1 MQTPSVATLRILL
14 LVFLSTLAL
23 DWPDLP
29 FNARLTD
36 AIFLALAIAIVFSP
50 LRRPRWHR
58 LDTLVACYLLGSA
71 IATIT
76 SVDPRVSAIELIR
89 HTYLAVIYV
98 AIAAAVRLGYAS
110 TIGLGL
116 ALSGALIGI
125 VGLAFTIVTLVSGMP
140 FPPVGEI
147 MTLPYV
153 GNVLRLRAFTAS
165 EAMLACVL
173 AMAVPFAIVRATGER
188 AARWGI
194 TAALMIAAAFLT
206 FSHSVAGVMVAA
218 LLAARPWLQ
227 RRPFAWRFSIAAV
240 VIGVL
245 VFNFAATMSIRSI
258 GSGGL
263 RDRGAYHYGVETK
276 RTTVAGVD
284 VEYAV
289 ISYFRLKEI
298 AWDAFTSHPL
308 IGVGLDRFHALTAAA
323 YAQGRLPDHYQTT
336 DPHATFFGRLAETG
350 LVGTLPLIALW
361 IGIFITA
368 RDVMVDPIDRGLAL
382 ALFAGLCGL
391 LVNTLNADVMNFRFL
406 WVAIGLVRGLV
417 VRSPDRQTSS

>member
-1 MQTPSVATLRILL
+1 MATLRILL

-23 DWPDLP
+23 DWPGLP

-36 AIFLALAIAIVFSP
+36 AAFLVVAIAILFSP
-50 LRRPRWHR
+50 LARPRLHR
-58 LDTLVACYLLGSA
+58 LDVLIAVYLLGSVV
-71 IATIT
+71 ATIT
-76 SVDPRVSAIELIR
+76 SADPRGSAIELIR
-89 HTYLAVIYV
+89 HAYLAAIYV
-98 AIAAAVRLGYAS
+98 AIAAAVRLGQAA

-116 ALSGALIGI
+116 ALSGALIAI
-125 VGLAFTIVTLVSGMP
+125 VGVALTIVTLVSGIA
-140 FPPVGEI
+140 FPAVGEI

-173 AMAVPFAIVRATGER
+173 AMAVPFAIVRANRER
-188 AARWGI
+188 TAYWGI

-206 FSHSVAGVMVAA
+206 FSHSVAGVLVAA

-227 RRPFAWRFSIAAV
+227 PRRLAWRLSIAAV

-245 VFNFAATMSIRSI
+245 VFNFAATISIRSI

-263 RDRGAYHYGVETK
+263 RDQGAYHYGVETK
-276 RTTVAGVD
+276 RTMVAGVD

-298 AWDAFTSHPL
+298 AWGGFTSHPVA
-308 IGVGLDRFHALTAAA
+308 GVGLDGFHGLTAAA
-323 YAQGRLPDHYQTT
+323 YADGRLPDHYQAA
-336 DPHATFFGRLAETG
+336 DPHSTFFGRLAETG

-361 IGIFITA
+361 IGIIISA
-368 RDVMVDPIDRGLAL
+368 RELMAGSTDRGLAL

-391 LVNTLNADVMNFRFL
+391 LVNTFNADVMNFRFL
-406 WVAIGLVRGLV
+406 WVALGLVRGLG
-417 VRSPDRQTSS
+417 VRSPDR

>member
-1 MQTPSVATLRILL
+1 MATLRILL

-36 AIFLALAIAIVFSP
+36 VAFIALAIALVFSP

-58 LDTLVACYLLGSA
+58 LDVLIAGYLLGSVV
-71 IATIT
+71 ATIT
-76 SVDPRVSAIELIR
+76 SADPRGSAIELIK
-89 HTYLAVIYV
+89 HAYLATIYV
-98 AIAAAVRLGYAS
+98 AIVAAVRLGCAS

-116 ALSGALIGI
+116 ALSGALIAG
-125 VGLAFTIVTLVSGMP
+125 VGLGLTIVTLVSGIA
-140 FPPVGEI
+140 FPAAGEI

-173 AMAVPFAIVRATGER
+173 AMAVPFAIVRANRER
-188 AARWGI
+188 AVYWGI

-206 FSHSVAGVMVAA
+206 FSHSVAGVLVAA

-227 RRPFAWRFSIAAV
+227 RRRLAWYFSIAAV

-245 VFNFAATMSIRSI
+245 LFNFAATISIRSI

-263 RDRGAYHYGVETK
+263 RDQGAYHYGVETR
-276 RTTVAGVD
+276 RTVVAGVD

-298 AWDAFTSHPL
+298 AWDAFASHPL
-308 IGVGLDRFHALTAAA
+308 AGVGLDRFRGLTAAA
-323 YAQGRLPDHYQTT
+323 YAEGRLTADYQDV
-336 DPHATFFGRLAETG
+336 DPHATLFGRLAETG
-350 LVGTLPLIALW
+350 LAGTLPLIALW
-361 IGIFITA
+361 IGIIISA
-368 RDVMVDPIDRGLAL
+368 RELMTSSIDRGLAL

-406 WVAIGLVRGLV
+406 WVAIGLVRGLG
-417 VRSPDRQTSS
+417 VRSPDR

>member
-1 MQTPSVATLRILL
+1 MATLRILL

-23 DWPDLP
+23 NWPELP

-36 AIFLALAIAIVFSP
+36 LAFVALAIALVFSP
-50 LRRPRWHR
+50 LRRPRLHR
-58 LDTLVACYLLGSA
+58 LDVLIAVYLLGSVV
-71 IATIT
+71 ATIT
-76 SVDPRVSAIELIR
+76 SVDPRSSAIELIR
-89 HTYLAVIYV
+89 HAYLAAIYV
-98 AIAAAVRLGYAS
+98 AIAAAMRLGNAS

-116 ALSGALIGI
+116 ALSGALIAG
-125 VGLAFTIVTLVSGMP
+125 VGLLLTTVTLVSGMS
-140 FPPVGEI
+140 FPAAGEI

-173 AMAVPFAIVRATGER
+173 AMAVPFAIVRAHGER
-188 AARWGI
+188 AVSWGI

-206 FSHSVAGVMVAA
+206 FSHSIGGVLVAA

-227 RRPFAWRFSIAAV
+227 SRRLAWRLSVAAV

-245 VFNFAATMSIRSI
+245 VFNFAATVSVRSI

-263 RDRGAYHYGVETK
+263 RDQGAYHYGVETK
-276 RTTVAGVD
+276 HTTVAGVD
-284 VEYAV
+284 IDYSV

-308 IGVGLDRFHALTAAA
+308 AGVGLDRFHGLTRAAYAEGRLTAA
-323 YAQGRLPDHYQTT
+323 YQEV
-336 DPHATFFGRLAETG
+336 DPHSTFFGRLAETG
-350 LVGTLPLIALW
+350 LAGTLPLIALW
-361 IGIFITA
+361 IGILITA
-368 RDVMVDPIDRGLAL
+368 GGLQARAIDRGLAL

-406 WVAIGLVRGLV
+406 WVAIGLVRGLD
-417 VRSPDRQTSS
+417 VRSPDR